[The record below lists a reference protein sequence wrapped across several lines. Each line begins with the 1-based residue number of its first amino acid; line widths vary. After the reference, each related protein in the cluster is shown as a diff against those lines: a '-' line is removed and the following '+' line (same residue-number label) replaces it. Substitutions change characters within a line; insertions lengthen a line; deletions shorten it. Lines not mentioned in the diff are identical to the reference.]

1 LSYYWKGWSRCWCWT
16 TVGNRACGVVVAA
29 GVRAGLGGGI
39 GGGRSEARAGDCL
52 QVGVL
57 KLLYQS
63 FGCMWTASF
72 MEKSSPSH
80 QCESNY
86 GDTSGLIQ

>member
-57 KLLYQS
+57 KLGVCGLLLS
-63 FGCMWTASF
+63 WRNPPHHINV
-72 MEKSSPSH
+72 SPIMGTR
-80 QCESNY
+80 Q
-86 GDTSGLIQ
+86 T